1 MARTSFTPTSPPI
14 VLSKQLTAT
23 LRCSIGPFSAV
34 RRNGRTRRPAGR
46 SQHPTRGGAATTNI
60 NRPNSPEVTDRKDVQ
75 PSFFSVASRFEEPT
89 IIREERMMTNTANGI
104 CITQVATVFVPVADQ
119 KRALVFYLDKLG
131 FEKRADFSYAE
142 GSRWIEVARRA
153 RRSQLPWSRRA
164 KVSRPAATRLIARS
178 PRMISRLTTQP
189 SAQEALTWTRRSR
202 VRESAGRGS
211 SRSRSLLRI
220 LCRRSSFS
228 ATLTGTAF

>member
-1 MARTSFTPTSPPI
+1 
-14 VLSKQLTAT
+14 
-23 LRCSIGPFSAV
+23 
-34 RRNGRTRRPAGR
+34 
-46 SQHPTRGGAATTNI
+46 
-60 NRPNSPEVTDRKDVQ
+60 
-75 PSFFSVASRFEEPT
+75 
-89 IIREERMMTNTANGI
+89 MTNTANGI

-142 GSRWIEVARRA
+142 GSRWIEVAPPGSAIAIALVPPSEGKPAGGDETHCAFTTDDIEADHATLRA
-153 RRSQLPWSRRA
+153 R
-164 KVSRPAATRLIARS
+164 
-178 PRMISRLTTQP
+178 
-189 SAQEALTWTRRSR
+189 ALTWTRGSR